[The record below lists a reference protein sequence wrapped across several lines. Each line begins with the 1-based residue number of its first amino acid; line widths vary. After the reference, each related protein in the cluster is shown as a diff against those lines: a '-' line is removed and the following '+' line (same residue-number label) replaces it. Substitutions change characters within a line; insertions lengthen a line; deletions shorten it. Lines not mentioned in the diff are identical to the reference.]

1 MFDWISD
8 MVREANGI
16 DSRAAKLER
25 KEKNEL
31 KKSKKYI
38 YSKSM
43 KILTFSL
50 GVIYILLAVF
60 TVVTLIKNSSD
71 MTNIIK
77 YIILALIDFVVLFSL
92 IIGKKKGEVVAVIGS
107 GLFVIGLLIFTM
119 I

>member
-1 MFDWISD
+1 MFDWIND

-50 GVIYILLAVF
+50 GIIYILLAVF
-60 TVVTLIKNSSD
+60 TIVALIKNSSD

-77 YIILALIDFVVLFSL
+77 YVMLALIDFVVLFSL
-92 IIGKKKGEVVAVIGS
+92 IIGKKKGEIIAVIGS
-107 GLFVIGLLIFTM
+107 GLFIVCLLVFTM